1 MKTILNDISKSD
13 LQVHSKYSNRPKQ
26 WFLRRIG
33 APESFSEP
41 LDIYKCCKEAGMDYV
56 TITDHNTIKG
66 SLDIAHLPN
75 TFISSILT
83 TYFPENKCKIYCIV
97 SGINEDEFTSLLQ
110 HRENIY
116 DLREYIHSNNIAH
129 SIAHPLYQINNRLTV
144 NLFEK
149 LLVLFNSFQ
158 GINGARNRR
167 ACDISN
173 IILNNLSNE
182 QIVKLADKHNIKPFG
197 SEPWNKRFTGGS
209 DDIGG
214 LYAGGAYTTTPK
226 AHTVNDFV
234 TFLKQGEHKFG
245 GDSGTS
251 IRFATSMYRVG
262 YYYYREHFISS
273 ESEDKSLIGNFLK
286 TLSQNSNKKI
296 KPKVKLSEQFK
307 STIRKNLQKFYIKT
321 RFNPI
326 EQMIVTEVS
335 KIIDETENQNVAAES
350 HFKTACR
357 ISQELSFAF
366 LRKGI
371 FEIRDGKL
379 INSLQAISSMGPM
392 ILGITPYLSA
402 FSSQHRD
409 EKFLQE
415 VCNSFSS
422 AQGLMKKSGKKVWV
436 TDTLHEVNGVT
447 KTIKALA
454 SLANNNDI
462 SITVLTCSDKS
473 LPTDFPL
480 KNFKPVGIFKLPEY
494 ESLSISYPPF
504 MEILAYLEEQ
514 KFDEVI
520 ISTPGSLGLC
530 ALGAAHLLGLNIT
543 GIYHTDFPK
552 FLSDI
557 TEDERLGD
565 SIWRF
570 MKWFYSKTDKIL
582 VPTHYYKKI
591 LVDGGMDENIIDI
604 MPRGIKRENFDP
616 SFRNNKF
623 WRKYN
628 LEDQFTFLYVGRV
641 SREKNIEFLL
651 QTFALLKKD
660 GIQANL
666 VIVGDGPLKADI
678 EKKFIF
684 ENVVFTG
691 YLHGKEL
698 STAYASADCFV
709 FPSMT
714 DTFGNVILEAHAS
727 GLPAIVSNQ
736 GGPQEIVQSH
746 ESGLIVDM
754 NNKNDLFSAMKLVIN
769 DPLLFKKIQKSACEK
784 ALSCQWEK
792 ALEKLQ

>member
-1 MKTILNDISKSD
+1 
-13 LQVHSKYSNRPKQ
+13 
-26 WFLRRIG
+26 
-33 APESFSEP
+33 
-41 LDIYKCCKEAGMDYV
+41 
-56 TITDHNTIKG
+56 
-66 SLDIAHLPN
+66 
-75 TFISSILT
+75 
-83 TYFPENKCKIYCIV
+83 
-97 SGINEDEFTSLLQ
+97 
-110 HRENIY
+110 
-116 DLREYIHSNNIAH
+116 
-129 SIAHPLYQINNRLTV
+129 
-144 NLFEK
+144 
-149 LLVLFNSFQ
+149 
-158 GINGARNRR
+158 
-167 ACDISN
+167 
-173 IILNNLSNE
+173 
-182 QIVKLADKHNIKPFG
+182 
-197 SEPWNKRFTGGS
+197 
-209 DDIGG
+209 
-214 LYAGGAYTTTPK
+214 
-226 AHTVNDFV
+226 
-234 TFLKQGEHKFG
+234 
-245 GDSGTS
+245 
-251 IRFATSMYRVG
+251 
-262 YYYYREHFISS
+262 
-273 ESEDKSLIGNFLK
+273 
-286 TLSQNSNKKI
+286 
-296 KPKVKLSEQFK
+296 
-307 STIRKNLQKFYIKT
+307 
-321 RFNPI
+321 
-326 EQMIVTEVS
+326 MIVTEVS

-447 KTIKALA
+447 KTIKTLA

-520 ISTPGSLGLC
+520 ISTPGPLGLC

-628 LEDQFTFLYVGRV
+628 LEDQFTFLYVCIV
-641 SREKNIEFLL
+641 SR
-651 QTFALLKKD
+651 
-660 GIQANL
+660 
-666 VIVGDGPLKADI
+666 
-678 EKKFIF
+678 
-684 ENVVFTG
+684 
-691 YLHGKEL
+691 
-698 STAYASADCFV
+698 
-709 FPSMT
+709 
-714 DTFGNVILEAHAS
+714 
-727 GLPAIVSNQ
+727 
-736 GGPQEIVQSH
+736 
-746 ESGLIVDM
+746 
-754 NNKNDLFSAMKLVIN
+754 
-769 DPLLFKKIQKSACEK
+769 
-784 ALSCQWEK
+784 
-792 ALEKLQ
+792 

>member
-1 MKTILNDISKSD
+1 MVSD
-13 LQVHSKYSNRPKQ
+13 
-26 WFLRRIG
+26 
-33 APESFSEP
+33 
-41 LDIYKCCKEAGMDYV
+41 
-56 TITDHNTIKG
+56 
-66 SLDIAHLPN
+66 
-75 TFISSILT
+75 TF
-83 TYFPENKCKIYCIV
+83 N
-97 SGINEDEFTSLLQ
+97 
-110 HRENIY
+110 
-116 DLREYIHSNNIAH
+116 
-129 SIAHPLYQINNRLTV
+129 
-144 NLFEK
+144 
-149 LLVLFNSFQ
+149 
-158 GINGARNRR
+158 
-167 ACDISN
+167 
-173 IILNNLSNE
+173 
-182 QIVKLADKHNIKPFG
+182 
-197 SEPWNKRFTGGS
+197 
-209 DDIGG
+209 
-214 LYAGGAYTTTPK
+214 
-226 AHTVNDFV
+226 
-234 TFLKQGEHKFG
+234 
-245 GDSGTS
+245 
-251 IRFATSMYRVG
+251 
-262 YYYYREHFISS
+262 
-273 ESEDKSLIGNFLK
+273 
-286 TLSQNSNKKI
+286 
-296 KPKVKLSEQFK
+296 
-307 STIRKNLQKFYIKT
+307 
-321 RFNPI
+321 
-326 EQMIVTEVS
+326 
-335 KIIDETENQNVAAES
+335 
-350 HFKTACR
+350 
-357 ISQELSFAF
+357 
-366 LRKGI
+366 
-371 FEIRDGKL
+371 
-379 INSLQAISSMGPM
+379 
-392 ILGITPYLSA
+392 
-402 FSSQHRD
+402 
-409 EKFLQE
+409 
-415 VCNSFSS
+415 
-422 AQGLMKKSGKKVWV
+422 
-436 TDTLHEVNGVT
+436 EVNGVT
-447 KTIKALA
+447 KTIKTLA
-454 SLANNNDI
+454 SLANKNDT

-520 ISTPGSLGLC
+520 ISTPGPLGLC

-616 SFRNNKF
+616 SFRSNKF

-651 QTFALLKKD
+651 QTFPLLKKD

-678 EKKFIF
+678 EKKFICK
-684 ENVVFTG
+684 NVVFTG